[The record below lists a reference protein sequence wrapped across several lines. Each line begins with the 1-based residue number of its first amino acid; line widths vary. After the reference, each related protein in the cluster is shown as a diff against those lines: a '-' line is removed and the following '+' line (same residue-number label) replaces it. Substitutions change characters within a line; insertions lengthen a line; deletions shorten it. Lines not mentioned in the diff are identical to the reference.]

1 MRQLFEK
8 MRREGIMSPS
18 GEIMA
23 GECSFIRSMGT
34 ELTGSF
40 KKTLSYET
48 SMEDKQKSWWYS
60 LFSSITG

>member
-1 MRQLFEK
+1 
-8 MRREGIMSPS
+8 MSPG

-40 KKTLSYET
+40 KIVLSYET
-48 SMEDKQKSWWYS
+48 FMEDN
-60 LFSSITG
+60 